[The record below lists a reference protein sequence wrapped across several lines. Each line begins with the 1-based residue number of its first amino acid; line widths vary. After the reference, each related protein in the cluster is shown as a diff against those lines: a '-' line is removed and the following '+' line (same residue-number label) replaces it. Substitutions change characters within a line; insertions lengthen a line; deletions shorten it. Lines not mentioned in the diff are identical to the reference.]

1 MGRVFFNTR
10 KRTSSITGTY
20 QLLES
25 DSGTTFF
32 SNQAAGYTVTLPS
45 VSGGDAID
53 GWNCRIYIATNVTSS
68 NFTITEGSGD
78 TNIIIASTVEQ
89 DVSGSA
95 APAGKSTGC
104 TNVILASG
112 ADVIGDYFDIL
123 CDGTKW
129 YIQANVQADAA
140 VTVS

>member
-20 QLLES
+20 QLLEE

-32 SNQAAGYTVTLPS
+32 SNQAAGYTITLPS

-53 GWNCRIYIATNVTSS
+53 GWNCKIVIATNVTSGS
-68 NFTITEGSGD
+68 LTITEGAGD
-78 TNIIIASTVEQ
+78 TNIVVVQTNEQ
-89 DVSGSA
+89 QNNAV
-95 APAGKSTGC
+95 PAGLSTGC
-104 TNVILASG
+104 TNVLLGNG
-112 ADVIGDYFDIL
+112 ADAIGDTLDIL
-123 CDGTKW
+123 CDGTTW
-129 YIQANVQADAA
+129 YVHANVSLDAC